1 MLRVEEAMFQRVSV
15 WKVNEFPRS
24 ILTWRERVMKKGR
37 AFITWWY
44 TLVIVTII
52 PPCPI
57 LISHLVLQ
65 SVRGMGQST
74 PYIYLHNSPI
84 LLLFSYA
91 APSALMILGFRQ
103 AFRQSQLQHRRHLQ
117 ARSLARATGLSTRH
131 LDQLVGRAYRS
142 PPRVHPASR

>member
-1 MLRVEEAMFQRVSV
+1 MLRVEEAMFQRVRV
-15 WKVNEFPRS
+15 WKMNESPRS
-24 ILTWRERVMKKGR
+24 ILTWRERVKKGR

-44 TLVIVTII
+44 TLAIVTII

-74 PYIYLHNSPI
+74 SYIDLHNSPI
-84 LLLFSYA
+84 PLLFSYA
-91 APSALMILGFRQ
+91 APSALTILGFRQ
-103 AFRQSQLQHRRHLQ
+103 AFRQSQLRHRRRLQ